1 MIISLHL
8 SSTINTILFR
18 IMNKLDAVMVEDSFL
33 LTALQ
38 NKSAEKLAFS
48 DYMDIFLAFKRLVS
62 QHVKFIC
69 QVFPEYTPHEE
80 EFHLRRLL
88 GLAEEILGH
97 ELIERLNAAEL
108 LILCLSIFGH
118 DWGMAVSQAEKD
130 AIADRP
136 GSSPE
141 EYALLNSEHNRFA
154 RHLEVFGEKTDKISD
169 FTWQE
174 YIRKTH
180 AERSAQRVRKYFK
193 TIDNGI
199 GEAAA
204 RVCIGHWLDFKE
216 LRDQDDYPLNYI
228 VKGER
233 VNLRAVAIYLR
244 LIDLFDITNERTPYA
259 IYKYTAPQSYRSK
272 MEWSKHFAINSLATV
287 AFQNGRLI
295 QVDGQTND
303 YKVYAELED
312 LRTFCVEQLV
322 GCNDLLK
329 DDPSER
335 YYLNIF
341 DIKWNVRALGFDP
354 ILIKFQFDRTKMF
367 DVLSEEIYSGDKYVF
382 IRELVQNSIDAI
394 RIRKEWIEKNTGAT
408 VSNFGRISIEVE
420 DAGDDLL
427 TVSIKD
433 DGIGMDQYIIE
444 NYLSIAGKSYY
455 GSDEFKQL
463 GLEMD
468 PISKFGVG
476 ILSCFMVADKVH
488 ISTFK
493 DPHIKSDSK
502 VINIDIPHV
511 DQQFRVSATNHEY
524 EPVGTTVT
532 VYVSKNKIRGKVDE
546 DPRIDITSYLKNLT
560 GYIDFPIYIKE
571 GGKSTVI
578 VDPLDK
584 TDSYP
589 GYEVHR
595 LDTAVDF
602 SKIFLPQSLKL
613 AREHFTVK
621 QISIH
626 DDLKMEGVTGSVS
639 FIIPK
644 DPFLKIAGYP
654 SNKPEY
660 SLVFP
665 GKRTQDRIVKIRSIW
680 SSYKH
685 ANPGRDYPYGQSSY
699 STEPYKVYLDGIL
712 VPRAIPPTSVEGG
725 SFEGHLS
732 EDFFDYYPMERF
744 VVPQLHVQFI
754 KNDIRQTN
762 ISRTEIRQQT
772 YFWDEALAKKLYL
785 YIIEIHKEKLMDPDL
800 KKRMMYINYLI
811 FFYRVPLS
819 VIIKFIGLENAP
831 LMTVNEQGIL
841 KFDTWKNHMGRP
853 VHFQPSYTYWFREM
867 VLKEFDERHKLDEN
881 LLDWRGDTFV
891 ISDISYPEIY
901 KKKGSVQAITG
912 SLLAQSYIF
921 LSHTFCSF
929 RFVES
934 PWFGGP
940 PLIQARWDPSVATCS
955 PEYFEILTKAAENI
969 ETVEEEY
976 FGQLLYEIR
985 EELHEYIDV
994 FPQIGPFQEPYEDA
1008 MGYGTGI
1015 LNQRH
1020 PFTKRLLRILANIAV
1035 LEQKPIASSAEL
1047 AQLIDKVMELPFFDH
1062 NTYFDHEFLLHETN
1076 MVIDEIN
1083 VMIESG
1089 QLIKNYEP
1097 LEHLSIEVFVEETIF
1112 ETEKGSYYQFFNM
1125 SDTEDYGLNPFYSH
1139 SL

>member
-1 MIISLHL
+1 
-8 SSTINTILFR
+8 
-18 IMNKLDAVMVEDSFL
+18 MNKLDAVIVQDSFL

-38 NKSAEKLAFS
+38 NKSAEKLAYN
-48 DYMDIFLAFKRLVS
+48 DYMDIFLAFKKLVS
-62 QHVKFIC
+62 QDVKFIC

-88 GLAEEILGH
+88 GLAEEILGR
-97 ELIERLNAAEL
+97 ELIERLNATEL

-118 DWGMAVSQAEKD
+118 DWGMAVSQTEKD
-130 AIADRP
+130 VIAEHL
-136 GSSPE
+136 GSSPYD
-141 EYALLNSEHNRFA
+141 YALLKSEHSRFA
-154 RHLEVFGEKTDKISD
+154 RHLEIFNEKADKISD

-180 AERSAQRVRKYFK
+180 AERSAQRVRNYFK
-193 TIDNGI
+193 KIDNGI

-216 LRDQDDYPLNYI
+216 MRDQDDYPLNYI

-295 QVDGQTND
+295 QVDGQTSD

-312 LRTFCVEQLV
+312 LRTFCLEQLV

-329 DDPSER
+329 DDPGER

-354 ILIKFQFDRTKMF
+354 ILIKFQFDRMKMF

-394 RIRKEWIEKNTGAT
+394 RMRKEWIEKNTGAT

-420 DAGDDLL
+420 EAGDDLL

-476 ILSCFMVADKVH
+476 ILSCFMVADKVQ

-493 DPHIKSDSK
+493 DPQIKRDSK
-502 VINIDIPHV
+502 VISVDIPHV

-532 VYVSKNKIRGKVDE
+532 VYVSKNKIRDKVDE
-546 DPRIDITSYLKNLT
+546 DPQIDITSYLKNLM
-560 GYIDFPIYIKE
+560 GYIDFPIYIME
-571 GGKSTVI
+571 GGNSTVI

-595 LDTAVDF
+595 LDTSVDF

-613 AREHFTVK
+613 AKEHFTVK

-626 DDLKMEGVTGSVS
+626 DDLKMEGVAGSVS

-644 DPFLKIAGYP
+644 DPFLKIADSST

-660 SLVFP
+660 SLLFP
-665 GKRTQDRIVKIRSIW
+665 GKRTHDRIVKIKSVW
-680 SSYKH
+680 ASYKH
-685 ANPGRDYPYGQSSY
+685 ANPGKEYPYGQSSY
-699 STEPYKVYLDGIL
+699 STEPFKVYLDGIL
-712 VPRAIPPTSVEGG
+712 VPKAIPPSSVEAA
-725 SFEGHLS
+725 SFEGNPS

-744 VVPQLHVQFI
+744 IVPQLHVQFT
-754 KNDIRQTN
+754 KNHIRQTD
-762 ISRTEIRQQT
+762 ISRTEIRQQE
-772 YFWDEALAKKLYL
+772 YFWDEALAQKLHQ
-785 YIIEIHKEKLMDPDL
+785 YIIKIHKEELMDTDL

-819 VIIKFIGLENAP
+819 AIIKFIGLDNAP
-831 LMTVNEQGIL
+831 LMIVNDEGSL
-841 KFDTWKNHMGRP
+841 KLDIWKNYMGRS
-853 VHFQPSYTYWFREM
+853 VYFQPAYTYWFREV
-867 VLKEFDERHKLDEN
+867 VLKEFDEQYKLDEN
-881 LLDWRGDTFV
+881 LLDWRGDAFV
-891 ISDISYPEIY
+891 ISDISYPELY
-901 KKKGSVQAITG
+901 RKRGSLHAVTG
-912 SLLAQSYIF
+912 SLLAQSYIS

-934 PWFGGP
+934 PWLGGP
-940 PLIQARWDPSVATCS
+940 PLIQAKWDPSVATSS

-969 ETVEEEY
+969 NSLEQKY
-976 FGQLLYEIR
+976 FEQLIYEIR
-985 EELHEYIDV
+985 EELYEYIDV
-994 FPQIGPFQEPYEDA
+994 FPKIGPFEEPYRDA
-1008 MGYGTGI
+1008 LGYGVGI
-1015 LNQRH
+1015 LNQVH
-1020 PFTKRLLRILANIAV
+1020 PFTKGLLRILANIAV
-1035 LEQKPIASSAEL
+1035 FEQKPMANSAEV
-1047 AQLIDKVMELPFFDH
+1047 AQMIDKVMELPFFDH
-1062 NTYFDHEFLLHETN
+1062 NTYFDHEFLLNETN

-1083 VMIESG
+1083 GMIERG
-1089 QLIKNYEP
+1089 KLIKNYEP
-1097 LEHLSIEVFVEETIF
+1097 LEHISIDQFVDETLF
-1112 ETEKGSYYQFFNM
+1112 EADNGNYYQFFNLA
-1125 SDTEDYGLNPFYSH
+1125 DKGDYGLNPFYSETM
-1139 SL
+1139 